1 MITHCRHRRIAT
13 YLAVALP
20 GAATLLSIAAPAVAD
35 APALVEASVLA
46 NSGALRES
54 IDASW
59 VALAAM
65 LVFFMQAGFA
75 LLESGMVRSKN
86 AVNVMMKN
94 YLDCCVASLLFWAIG
109 YGLMFGASGTGWLG
123 TSGFFIAD
131 GSARDFTTLLFQ
143 LMFASVAATIC
154 SGAMAERTRF
164 PAYLIGTG
172 LISGIIY
179 PVFGSWVWNDNG
191 WLKQLGFVD
200 FAGSTVVHSIGAW
213 CALAGILVLGP
224 RIGRFSPD
232 DGSARP
238 IQGHNLSLVALGGFI
253 LWLGWFGFNAG
264 STLAANGHIG
274 AIALNTHLAACAG
287 ALAAAFAIGFGNS
300 QRVLLTSTVNG
311 SIAGLVAITAGCATM
326 SAPFALLTGAIGGAL
341 SVVGVRWLERAQL
354 DDVVGAV
361 AVHGFAGVWG
371 TLAAGL
377 FHSERLFDPA
387 LITVQLLGIAM
398 CFLWTFPLAYAGY
411 LLIDRWIGLRAPALD
426 EMRGL
431 DLSEHA
437 EVGYPEFHARVSY
450 RPEPARLS

>member
-1 MITHCRHRRIAT
+1 MLTLGGSSTA
-13 YLAVALP
+13 LADDS
-20 GAATLLSIAAPAVAD
+20 T
-35 APALVEASVLA
+35 
-46 NSGALRES
+46 ALRQS
-54 IDASW
+54 LDGSW
-59 VALAAM
+59 IVLTAA

-75 LLESGMVRSKN
+75 LLESGMARTKN

-94 YLDCCVASLLFWAIG
+94 YLDCCVASLLFWAVG
-109 YGLMFGASGTGWLG
+109 FGLMFGASATGWLG
-123 TSGFFIAD
+123 TSRFFIAD
-131 GSARDFTTLLFQ
+131 GSPHDFTTLLFQ
-143 LMFASVAATIC
+143 LMFASTAATIC

-164 PAYLIGTG
+164 PAYLAGAAM
-172 LISGIIY
+172 ISALIY
-179 PVFGSWVWNDNG
+179 PIFGSWVWNDNG

-200 FAGSTVVHSIGAW
+200 FAGSTVVHSVGAW

-232 DGSARP
+232 DGSVRP

-264 STLAANGHIG
+264 STLAADGRIG
-274 AIALNTHLAACAG
+274 QIALNTHLAACAG
-287 ALAAAFAIGFGNS
+287 GLSAAFAVGFGKN
-300 QRVLLTSTVNG
+300 QRVLLTRTVNG

-341 SVVGVRWLERAQL
+341 SVLGVRWLESAQL

-377 FHSERLFDPA
+377 FYSGRLFDLE
-387 LITVQLLGIAM
+387 LIAVQLIGIAM
-398 CFLWTFPLAYAGY
+398 CFLWSFPLAYGGY
-411 LLIDRWIGLRAPALD
+411 LLIDRWIGLRSPAVD

-437 EVGYPEFHARVSY
+437 EVGYPEFHPRTTTY
-450 RPEPARLS
+450 RPEPAPQT